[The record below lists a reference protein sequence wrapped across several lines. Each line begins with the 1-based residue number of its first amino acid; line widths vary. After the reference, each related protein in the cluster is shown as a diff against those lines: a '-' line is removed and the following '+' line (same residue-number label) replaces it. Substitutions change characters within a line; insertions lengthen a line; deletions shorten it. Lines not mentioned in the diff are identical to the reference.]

1 LGPASIVV
9 ACYNDADIVER
20 TLAALARQSCQ
31 NFEIVIADDGSREP
45 YAPLL
50 EQYSTRFSHP
60 IQHVRHEDLGF
71 RKTRILNR
79 AVHESRFDRLIFLDM
94 DCLPHTD
101 FVRNHLRFVGPGTAI
116 TGRRVHIDRSVAPT
130 AAEIATRGV
139 DLGPLRLA
147 GLWITGKATCIE
159 HGVMLPEMFESSRRA
174 ILGSNFSIVKSDLE
188 HINGFNEEV
197 QGAGWEDSDVDMRL
211 QLAGVK
217 IRDLKNLVIQY
228 HVTHSQRVGNTEE
241 SKIRYEEM
249 RSQRVLRAPKGLAE
263 IQAGDF
269 ERFEYGAAR

>member
-20 TLAALARQSCQ
+20 TLAALARQSCP
-31 NFEIVIADDGSREP
+31 NFEIVIADDGSQEP

-50 EQYSTRFSHP
+50 ERYAPRFSHP

-79 AVHESRFDRLIFLDM
+79 AVHVSRFDHLIFLDM
-94 DCLPHTD
+94 DCLPHVD
-101 FVRNHLRFVGPGTAI
+101 FVRNHLRYVRLGTAI
-116 TGRRVHIDRSVAPT
+116 TGRRAHIDRSVAPT
-130 AAEIATRGV
+130 AAEITARGV
-139 DLGPLRLA
+139 NLGPLRLV
-147 GLWITGKATCIE
+147 GLWVKGKATCIE
-159 HGVMLPEMFESSRRA
+159 HGVVLPEMFESSRRA
-174 ILGSNFSIVKSDLE
+174 LLGSNFSIVKSDLE
-188 HINGFNEEV
+188 RINGFNEEV
-197 QGAGWEDSDVDMRL
+197 QGAGWEDSDVDLRL

-228 HVTHSQRVGNTEE
+228 HVTHAQRVGNTEE
-241 SKIRYEEM
+241 SKKRYEEM

-263 IQAGDF
+263 IVAGDF
-269 ERFEYGAAR
+269 ERFEYGVVR